1 LLTKLS
7 AIDGHLIWIECGCG
21 HHASLPVSDLLMGLS
36 AETTVDQVA
45 ASARCGS
52 CGKRGA
58 AKYMR
63 IVFKGG
69 V

>member
-1 LLTKLS
+1 MTILS
-7 AIDGHLIWIECGCG
+7 AIDGHLIWIECSCG
-21 HHASLPVSDLLMGLS
+21 HHASLQVSDLLMRLS
-36 AETTVDQVA
+36 AETTVDKVA
-45 ASARCGS
+45 ASARCGA